1 LLDRDGI
8 IASDSVEKKE
18 KKKKKKGN
26 EQSEGKKE
34 QITDTYYMKLSH
46 VTIARYCVNIF

>member
-1 LLDRDGI
+1 MLDRDGI

-18 KKKKKKGN
+18 KKKKDN